1 MIETA
6 YNCLVHHEAS
16 NCLWQL
22 NNGNVISV
30 TKIHS
35 FYLCIK
41 IFKSHMWLGTG
52 TSQVALEVKNLPAS
66 AGDL

>member
-1 MIETA
+1 MIKTA
-6 YNCLVHHEAS
+6 YNCLVHHAAS
-16 NCLWQL
+16 NRLWQL

-35 FYLCIK
+35 SYLCIK
-41 IFKSHMWLGTG
+41 IFLSRMWLGTG
-52 TSQVALEVKNLPAS
+52 TSQVTLVVKSLPAS